1 MSKNLVIVESPAK
14 AKTITKFLG
23 GDFLVKSSFGHI
35 RDLPKKGMSVDIA
48 NNFTPSYEISSDK
61 KKVVAELRKAA
72 KEADVIWLASDE
84 DREGEAIAWH
94 LAEVLKLDPK
104 KTKRIVFHEITEPAI
119 KAAVGNPRTIDVALV
134 DAQQARRILDRI
146 VGYELSPVLW
156 KKVRTGLSAGR
167 VQSVAVRL
175 IVEREREIE
184 DFQAKVTFKVTAL
197 FTLSDGTELKAE
209 CPTKF
214 ETEEKAVKLLEALRD
229 EQATISDVKKTPG
242 TRSPSA
248 PFTTSTLQ
256 QEASRRLG
264 YSPKQTMMLAQRLY
278 ENGHITY
285 MRTDSVN
292 LSKLAIGSMGE
303 YIKSQYGNEYHQVR
317 TFTTKSAGAQEAHE
331 AIRPTTPSRREAGD
345 DTQQQKLYD
354 LIWKRA
360 VSSQMSPAK
369 VEKTTITIGLEKDK
383 DILEAKGEIVTFA
396 GFLKVW
402 AENKTGEEGLLPEVK
417 KGDELGLI
425 NALAEQ
431 TFSRPPAR
439 YAEATLVRQLEEM
452 GIGRPSTYAPTIS
465 TIQDRGYVEK
475 ADVEG
480 KEREVVRIYLNE
492 QTMPANDGSQNSE
505 AVGDPKRE
513 GSLARSSASTWE
525 GTLEGPTSAV
535 ARASAPLQ
543 AEQGKHELTTG
554 SSWDPRATQ
563 VEDEAQGVATTKSNL
578 SPHITRVQ
586 KLETTATDR
595 NKLIPTSTGSVVT
608 DFLTKNFSDIV
619 NYDFTKD
626 VEAEFD
632 QIAEGKIAW
641 QKMLERFY
649 GPFHVSVEKSAD
661 VSRAEAAQ
669 ARLLGNDPK
678 TGKPIT
684 ARFGRFGPMVQI
696 GDVEDEEKPRFAGI
710 TNGKTVDNITLE
722 EALKLFDL
730 PRNLG
735 KDEQGNDILANIG
748 RFGPYVKIGNSYV
761 SIRGHDPYTIELE
774 TALELIR
781 EDAAKKAARNIKEF
795 EGTDIKVLNGRY
807 GPYITDGKKNAR
819 IPKDVEPAS
828 LSLDDAKA
836 LLEKAPAGKKR
847 PVRRAKK

>member
-14 AKTITKFLG
+14 AKTIAKFLG
-23 GDFLVKSSFGHI
+23 KDFVVKSSFGHI

-48 NNFTPSYEISSDK
+48 NNFTPVYEVSADK
-61 KKVVAELRKAA
+61 KKVVSELKKAA
-72 KEADVIWLASDE
+72 KEADTVWLASDE

-104 KTKRIVFHEITEPAI
+104 ETKRIVFHEITEPAI
-119 KAAVGNPRTIDVALV
+119 KAAIQTPRTIDIALV

-175 IVEREREIE
+175 IVDREREIE
-184 DFQAKVTFKVTAL
+184 EFQTKITFKVTAL

-214 ETEEKAVKLLEALRD
+214 ETEEAATKLLEALRD
-229 EQATISDVKKTPG
+229 ETATIKDVKKTPG

-256 QEASRRLG
+256 QEAARRLG

-292 LSKLAIGSMGE
+292 LSKLAIGAMGE
-303 YIKSQYGNEYHQVR
+303 YIKGQYGNEYHQVR
-317 TFTTKSAGAQEAHE
+317 TFITKSAGAQEAHE
-331 AIRPTTPSRREAGD
+331 AVRPTHVERRDAGD
-345 DTQQQKLYD
+345 DAQQKKLYD
-354 LIWKRA
+354 LIWKRT
-360 VSSQMSPAK
+360 VSSQMAPAQ
-369 VEKTTITIGLEKDK
+369 VEKTTITIGLQKNNE
-383 DILEAKGEIVTFA
+383 ILEAKGEIVTFP

-402 AENKTGEEGLLPEVK
+402 AENKTGEEGLLPEVN
-417 KGDELGLI
+417 KGDALTLI
-425 NALAEQ
+425 SALAEQ

-439 YAEATLVRQLEEM
+439 FAEATLVRQLEEM

-480 KEREVVRIYLNE
+480 KEREVIRIKLDNGNIQRE
-492 QTMPANDGSQNSE
+492 QVT
-505 AVGDPKRE
+505 
-513 GSLARSSASTWE
+513 
-525 GTLEGPTSAV
+525 
-535 ARASAPLQ
+535 
-543 AEQGKHELTTG
+543 
-554 SSWDPRATQ
+554 
-563 VEDEAQGVATTKSNL
+563 
-578 SPHITRVQ
+578 
-586 KLETTATDR
+586 ETTAPDR
-595 NKLIPTSTGSVVT
+595 NKLIPTSTGKVVT
-608 DFLTKNFSDIV
+608 DFLARHFSDIV
-619 NYDFTKD
+619 SYDFTKN
-626 VEAEFD
+626 VEEEFD
-632 QIAEGKIAW
+632 QIADGKIAW
-641 QKMLERFY
+641 QKMLAAFY
-649 GPFHVSVEKSAD
+649 GPFHAIVEKSAD
-661 VSRAEAAQ
+661 ISRAEAAQ

-678 TGKPIT
+678 TGKPVS

-696 GDVEDEEKPRFAGI
+696 GNVEDEEKPKFAGI

-722 EALKLFDL
+722 EALKLFSL

-735 KDEQGNDILANIG
+735 QDAQGNDILANIG
-748 RFGPYVKIGNSYV
+748 RFGPYVKIGSSYV
-761 SIRGHDPYTIELE
+761 SIKGHDPYSIELP
-774 TALELIR
+774 TALELIK
-781 EDAAKKAARNIKEF
+781 EDDAKKAARNIKIF

-807 GPYITDGKKNAR
+807 GPYITDGTKNAK
-819 IPKDVEPAS
+819 IPKETEPAAVT
-828 LSLDDAKA
+828 LEQAKELLAKA
-836 LLEKAPAGKKR
+836 PTVTRGRRKR
-847 PVRRAKK
+847 VSK